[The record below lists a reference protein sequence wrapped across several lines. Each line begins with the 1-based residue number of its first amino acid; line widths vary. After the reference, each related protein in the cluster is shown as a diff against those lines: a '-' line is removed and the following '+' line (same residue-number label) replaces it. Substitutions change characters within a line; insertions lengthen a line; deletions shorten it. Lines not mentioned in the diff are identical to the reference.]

1 MDAGDILSFK
11 RMQKRHFLLQILPVF
26 PDGGLFFHAH
36 LFRENMVHR
45 HFLSLKRRLFCSLH
59 FYFFLMYLPIV
70 PLAAI
75 KITICRLNQYST
87 YILYMAGFVAQFTIR
102 NPSTIIRA
110 LGHQP
115 HITHRK
121 SQNFSFPAD
130 KKAYL
135 SFLPRIFCSF

>member
-11 RMQKRHFLLQILPVF
+11 RMQKRHFLFQILPVL
-26 PDGGLFFHAH
+26 PDGGLFFPSVFFLRASFLDFLFHAH

-45 HFLSLKRRLFCSLH
+45 HFLSLKSRLFCSLH

-87 YILYMAGFVAQFTIR
+87 YILYMTGFIAQLTIR
-102 NPSTIIRA
+102 NPSTII
-110 LGHQP
+110 
-115 HITHRK
+115 
-121 SQNFSFPAD
+121 
-130 KKAYL
+130 
-135 SFLPRIFCSF
+135 